1 MEDVCSLSWDAGL
14 KGHFLRPV
22 SKFRVIVLCTEIAVG
37 CSPFLW
43 WSAAFAAVCCRA
55 IPLLRFARVWL
66 LWLYHAWG
74 LRVVGA
80 CATLVVCVVW
90 FCVVPD
96 LGGCVG
102 LWDRVRS
109 RPRVCVCGV
118 VVGSDPPA
126 GTSRRPCIA
135 LTEPRG
141 RVAGRLS
148 LGYERTHD
156 RRR

>member
-1 MEDVCSLSWDAGL
+1 M
-14 KGHFLRPV
+14 
-22 SKFRVIVLCTEIAVG
+22 
-37 CSPFLW
+37 
-43 WSAAFAAVCCRA
+43 
-55 IPLLRFARVWL
+55 
-66 LWLYHAWG
+66 
-74 LRVVGA
+74 
-80 CATLVVCVVW
+80 
-90 FCVVPD
+90 
-96 LGGCVG
+96 G

-118 VVGSDPPA
+118 VVGSDPSA

-156 RRR
+156 RRRSAWSTRVHPRYRAAGNRNWSSSLFGVKRAPFAKFFLASEDFFVKLFASFENPFVSSEHFGGGAENFFVKLFASKDCFCKTICVF